1 MTPDEISDGLASR
14 GFLEGIGDVRSSSTD
29 ARYAGVVFTGTMSE
43 ALAQARAMPEYPLP
57 NVQAAKRAGVVSLA
71 RYELL
76 HFLRL
81 V

>member
-1 MTPDEISDGLASR
+1 MKRNIA
-14 GFLEGIGDVRSSSTD
+14 FKAQAVGDVRSSSYD
-29 ARYAGVVFTGTMSE
+29 ARYAGVVFTGTMPE

-57 NVQAAKRAGVVSLA
+57 NVQAAKRAGVSLS